1 MADLIVTP
9 WAPGLG
15 GGQRMRTYGIVRAL
29 AARGPVDVL
38 YPALDDSEPS
48 PEYRAIPGVSFH
60 PVEPGRGI
68 GRALAFG
75 LAILRGVPP
84 GFARGVSQEMLAA
97 VEELAESPHR
107 GRVIADGPISS
118 ALTERLSRKRP
129 VIYNAHNLESAF
141 RREAGA
147 HGDPISGRMLERFER
162 RVLRHVS
169 EAWMVSRKDMEGSLE
184 LAPDTPVKIVPNVVD
199 VAAITP
205 VHPAGAQRVLLVADY
220 GWPPNTEGANFLQD
234 SVLPRVWERL
244 PNARLMLVGR
254 GLPEGFAKDE
264 RVEVRGFVDHLADAY
279 GAADCVVVPLLTG
292 GGSPLKFVEALA
304 YGLPVVATAH
314 AAAGLDI
321 TAGHHFLQAS
331 SPQEMADTLVQVL
344 THGAPE
350 VAARGRTLAESSYSI
365 EALTR
370 ILAEEPV
377 LEVAS

>member
-1 MADLIVTP
+1 
-9 WAPGLG
+9 
-15 GGQRMRTYGIVRAL
+15 MRTYGIVRAL
-29 AARGPVDVL
+29 AAHGPVDVL
-38 YPALDDSEPS
+38 YPALDASEPS
-48 PEYRAIPGVSFH
+48 PEYRAIPGVAFH
-60 PVEPGRGI
+60 PVEPSRGLS
-68 GRALAFG
+68 RALAFG
-75 LAILRGVPP
+75 MTIARGVPP
-84 GFARGVSQEMLAA
+84 GFARGVSAEMLSAI
-97 VEELAESPHR
+97 EELAETPER

-118 ALTERLSRKRP
+118 ALTERLARKRP

-147 HGDPISGRMLERFER
+147 HGDPLSGWTLERFER
-162 RVLRHVS
+162 RVLRHVA

-205 VHPAGAQRVLLVADY
+205 VAPAGQQRVLLVADY
-220 GWPPNTEGANFLQD
+220 RWPPNTEGAGFLQE
-234 SVLPRVWERL
+234 SVLPLVWERL
-244 PNARLMLVGR
+244 PQARLTLVGR

-264 RVEVRGFVDHLADAY
+264 RIEVQGFVDDLADAY
-279 GAADCVVVPLLTG
+279 GSADCVVVPLLTG

-304 YGLPVVATAH
+304 FGLPVVATAH

-321 TAGHHFLQAS
+321 QPGHHFLQAS
-331 SPQEMADTLVQVL
+331 SPQEMADTMVEVL
-344 THGAPE
+344 TKGAPE
-350 VAARGRTLAESSYSI
+350 IAARGRTLAESSYSV

>member
-1 MADLIVTP
+1 MADLIVTA
-9 WAPGLG
+9 WTPGLG

-29 AARGPVDVL
+29 AAHGAVDVL

-48 PEYRAIPGVSFH
+48 PEYRAIPGVAFH
-60 PVEPGRGI
+60 PVEPSRGV

-75 LAILRGVPP
+75 MASARGVPP
-84 GFARGVSQEMLAA
+84 GFARGVSAELLSA
-97 VEELAESPHR
+97 VDELAGSPER

-118 ALTERLSRKRP
+118 ALTERLSRRRP

-147 HGDPISGRMLERFER
+147 HGDPISGWMLERFER

-184 LAPDTPVKIVPNVVD
+184 LAPDTPVRIVPNVVD
-199 VAAITP
+199 VAAVTP
-205 VHPAGAQRVLLVADY
+205 VPPAGRQRALLVADY
-220 GWPPNTEGANFLQD
+220 RWPPNTEGAAFLQE
-234 SVLPRVWERL
+234 SVFPLVWQRL
-244 PNARLMLVGR
+244 PDARLVLVGR
-254 GLPEGFAKDE
+254 GLPEGFARDE
-264 RVEVRGFVDHLADAY
+264 RVEVQGFVDQLDTAY
-279 GAADCVVVPLLTG
+279 GGADCVLVPLLTG

-321 TAGHHFLQAS
+321 RPGHDFIQAS
-331 SPQEMADTLVQVL
+331 TPQEIADALVEVL
-344 THGAPE
+344 TQGAPE
-350 VAARGRTLAESSYSI
+350 IAARGRTLAESKYSI

-370 ILAEEPV
+370 ILAHEPV

>member
-9 WAPGLG
+9 WTPGLG

-29 AARGPVDVL
+29 AAHGPVDVL
-38 YPALDDSEPS
+38 YPALDASEPS
-48 PEYRAIPGVSFH
+48 PEYRAIPGVAFH
-60 PVEPGRGI
+60 PVEPSRGFSR
-68 GRALAFG
+68 GLAFAM
-75 LAILRGVPP
+75 AIVRGVPP
-84 GFARGVSQEMLAA
+84 GFARGVSAEMLSA
-97 VEELAESPHR
+97 VEELAETPER

-118 ALTERLSRKRP
+118 ALTERLARRRP

-147 HGDPISGRMLERFER
+147 HGDPLSGWTLERFER
-162 RVLRHVS
+162 RVLRHVA

-199 VAAITP
+199 VTAITP
-205 VHPAGAQRVLLVADY
+205 VAPAGQQRVLLVADY
-220 GWPPNTEGANFLQD
+220 RWPPNTEGAGFLQE
-234 SVLPRVWERL
+234 SVLPLVWERL
-244 PNARLMLVGR
+244 PKARLMLVGR

-264 RVEVRGFVDHLADAY
+264 RIEVQGFVDDLADAY
-279 GAADCVVVPLLTG
+279 RSADCVVVPLLTG

-304 YGLPVVATAH
+304 FGLPVIATAH

-321 TAGHHFLQAS
+321 QAGHHFLQAS
-331 SPQEMADTLVQVL
+331 SPQEMADTMVEVL
-344 THGAPE
+344 TKGAPE
-350 VAARGRTLAESSYSI
+350 IAARGRTLAESSYSI